1 MCSLYLTHPSAH
13 TPGAVGVRCL
23 AQGSHLTRGQFLP
36 EPRFKPTTSGYKSS
50 ALSIRATTEFIAAV
64 SQQVNH
70 HIEYLAVCH
79 TLILVIK
86 YISHYNHLVTNL
98 THL

>member
-1 MCSLYLTHPSAH
+1 MKKEKETERKSKGRLLK
-13 TPGAVGVRCL
+13 AV
-23 AQGSHLTRGQFLP
+23 QHLKH
-36 EPRFKPTTSGYKSS
+36 EFK
-50 ALSIRATTEFIAAV
+50 AAV

-70 HIEYLAVCH
+70 HIEYIAVCH

-98 THL
+98 THLYILFKLYIIRPIIAKKVAQSKCSKLTVY

>member
-1 MCSLYLTHPSAH
+1 M
-13 TPGAVGVRCL
+13 AV
-23 AQGSHLTRGQFLP
+23 QHLKH
-36 EPRFKPTTSGYKSS
+36 EFK
-50 ALSIRATTEFIAAV
+50 AAV

-70 HIEYLAVCH
+70 HIEYIAVCH